1 MNQQEIH
8 SIVTTQRRF
17 FFSGKTQSVDTRI
30 AALKNLQC
38 AIQKYEPEINAALR
52 RDLGKSPFESYMCEV
67 GLTLSEISY
76 MLRHIRSFAKEKA
89 VRTPLAQFASRSF
102 QKPSPYG
109 VTLIMSPWNYPFLL
123 TIDPLVDAIAAG
135 NTAVVKPSAYSPA
148 TSGII
153 QKLLSE
159 CFDKSYVSVVTGG
172 RAENTC
178 LLNEQNLRS
187 ASPHRNL

>member
-76 MLRHIRSFAKEKA
+76 MLRHISSMMLSVNKKHSFEC
-89 VRTPLAQFASRSF
+89 
-102 QKPSPYG
+102 
-109 VTLIMSPWNYPFLL
+109 FLL
-123 TIDPLVDAIAAG
+123 TCLILQPLDHFF
-135 NTAVVKPSAYSPA
+135 
-148 TSGII
+148 
-153 QKLLSE
+153 QFRHL
-159 CFDKSYVSVVTGG
+159 
-172 RAENTC
+172 
-178 LLNEQNLRS
+178 
-187 ASPHRNL
+187 

>member
-76 MLRHIRSFAKEKA
+76 MLRHIRSFAKEKLYA
-89 VRTPLAQFASRSF
+89 RH
-102 QKPSPYG
+102 
-109 VTLIMSPWNYPFLL
+109 W
-123 TIDPLVDAIAAG
+123 
-135 NTAVVKPSAYSPA
+135 
-148 TSGII
+148 
-153 QKLLSE
+153 
-159 CFDKSYVSVVTGG
+159 
-172 RAENTC
+172 
-178 LLNEQNLRS
+178 
-187 ASPHRNL
+187 RNLHPAVSGNHPRMVLH